1 MPALLVWDRLR
12 PDPIGEDTT
21 EALRC
26 EIRDPLWMV
35 ARQWQMRELAGSDA
49 GSVSIAHAI
58 TKVSPIARWQ
68 TATGEVSPVAPDVPL
83 DPLVERVAAPFDLQ
97 LRLETGRE
105 WLRMLRDANKRAAET
120 AFRRERSLLVTRPPA
135 ELLPDD
141 RRATAL
147 AHDTYAR
154 MFDAVA
160 GRMLDGEALYRALAS
175 RPASAFLDGADAEV
189 DALGMGWRAWV
200 QTLVGDR
207 PTAWTPPSLAYNF
220 QLAAHDGAPRCLAAT
235 DYDGRGLDWTSFE
248 HVPCP
253 PELVPAPPTVEE
265 RQHAF
270 VPSRIRFTGMPS
282 ARWWELEAATVD
294 FGSMQAAPT
303 DTGALLLAQFALL
316 YSTDWLAIALGVPRG
331 SLAQI
336 TQLEVTDV
344 FGITSALSEIQA
356 ATTQLRLFRIHGD
369 GSLGALLVP
378 HAPARRVQST
388 AIEEV
393 QLVRDEVA
401 NLAWAIEARVSDG
414 IAGSIDGRASAIA
427 VEEHLRALAPGA
439 APERPLQQNDAHLAY
454 KLASDVLPHMIP
466 FTPIAH
472 DNQLALR
479 RAAIPRVIEGQP
491 ITRIRART
499 QLVRTPQRYEID
511 ARAIPPSGITVRG
524 VWRRARSSDGG
535 THTWFA
541 YERIPAARIAAVGLT
556 FDQLAKRGSDQ

>member
-12 PDPIGEDTT
+12 PDPVGDDTA

-26 EIRDPLWMV
+26 EVRDPLWIV
-35 ARQWQMRELAGSDA
+35 ARQWQMRELVGSDA

-58 TKVSPIARWQ
+58 TKISPLARWQ
-68 TATGEVSPVAPDVPL
+68 PAHGVVAPIPSGVPL
-83 DPLVERVAAPFDLQ
+83 EPLVERVIAPFDLQ

-105 WLRMLRDANKRAAET
+105 WLRMLRDANKRGAET
-120 AFRRERSLLVTRPPA
+120 AFRREASLLVQRPPA
-135 ELLPDD
+135 TFAPDD
-141 RRATAL
+141 RAATAL
-147 AHDTYAR
+147 AHDDYAR
-154 MFDAVA
+154 MVDAVA

-175 RPASAFLDGADAEV
+175 RPASAFLAGADAEV

-200 QTLVGDR
+200 EGLVGDAAS
-207 PTAWTPPSLAYNF
+207 AWTPPSVAYSF
-220 QLAAHDGAPRCLAAT
+220 QVAASGHDGAPRCLAAG

-253 PELVPAPPTVEE
+253 PELVPEPAAVEE
-265 RQHAF
+265 RHHAF
-270 VPSRIRFTGMPS
+270 VPSRIRFTGMPA

-294 FGSMQAAPT
+294 FGSLQAAPT

-316 YSTDWLAIALGVPRG
+316 YSTDWLAIALPVPRG

-344 FGITSALSEIQA
+344 FGVTSALVEIQEA
-356 ATTQLRLFRIHGD
+356 STQLRLFRIHGD

-401 NLAWAIEARVSDG
+401 NLAWAIEARVSNGVAD
-414 IAGSIDGRASAIA
+414 SIDGRASALA
-427 VEEHLRALAPGA
+427 VEDHLRALAGSTVPD
-439 APERPLQQNDAHLAY
+439 RPLQQNDAHLSY
-454 KLASDVLPHMIP
+454 KLATDVQPHMIP
-466 FTPIAH
+466 FTPIEH
-472 DNQLALR
+472 DQQLALR
-479 RAAIPRVIEGQP
+479 RAAIPRVIEGRP

-499 QLVRTPQRYEID
+499 QLVRTPARYEID
-511 ARAIPPSGITVRG
+511 APAIPPSGITVRG
-524 VWRRARSSDGG
+524 VWRRARSSDGR

-541 YERIPAARIAAVGLT
+541 FDRIPAARVATVGLV
-556 FDQLAKRGSDQ
+556 FDQLTPRE